1 MRFFFLII
9 PLLFFQNCSKPK
21 TVLICGDHVC
31 VNKLEAQQYFEENLT
46 IEVRIIDKKKKKKS
60 DLVELNLKENSN
72 ENKQINIK
80 QKNKTNEVVKIL
92 NNSEIKKI
100 RNEIK
105 IKEKNR
111 KKNKNTAAIKKSNT
125 DKIFKKKNALQ
136 KDIKRIINKKI
147 EPVEKRDKNAY
158 KSNNKVVDIC
168 TIIEKCSI
176 DEISKY
182 LLKQGNNKDFPDIT
196 TRE

>member
-31 VNKLEAQQYFEENLT
+31 INKLEAQQYFEENLT

-72 ENKQINIK
+72 DNKQINIK
-80 QKNKTNEVVKIL
+80 QKNKTKEVVKIL

-111 KKNKNTAAIKKSNT
+111 KKNKNTASIMKKNT
-125 DKIFKKKNALQ
+125 DKIFKKKDVLQ
-136 KDIKRIINKKI
+136 KDIKRSINKKI
-147 EPVEKRDKNAY
+147 EPVEKRDENAY

-168 TIIEKCSI
+168 TLIENCSI